1 MADYGPQLTLARL
14 YRKTSAKGG
23 TYFRGRLG
31 MTNVA
36 LLKSK
41 ETSPDGDE
49 IWNLV
54 LSEAPKRQETGET
67 RETATQAR
75 AETRL
80 DPPQRTPMRERE
92 IDDEIPF

>member
-1 MADYGPQLTLARL
+1 MADYGPQVTLARL
-14 YRKTSAKGG
+14 YRKQSAKGA

-31 MTNVA
+31 MANIV

-41 ETSPDGDE
+41 DFAYYGNE

-54 LSEAPKRQETGET
+54 LSEAPKREGDAPAKAQV
-67 RETATQAR
+67 AAPTQ
-75 AETRL
+75 TRL

-92 IDDEIPF
+92 IDEDIIPF